1 MSYETSQM
9 FVVILAALIIIGFT
23 VWLFAQQW
31 VNSTKSLLKKFGF
44 KKEDYEDKE

>member
-9 FVVILAALIIIGFT
+9 FVIILAALIIIGFS

-31 VNSTKSLLKKFGF
+31 VNSTKNLFKKFGF
-44 KKEDYEDKE
+44 KKEDDEDE

>member
-31 VNSTKSLLKKFGF
+31 VNSTKSLFKKFGF
-44 KKEDYEDKE
+44 KKDEDDEE